1 MEFYTHFTRLGNK
14 ILLRGYNNGER
25 VSKAISYEPYLFIP
39 SNEKSKFVTINNEYV
54 KKMLFDSISDARDFV
69 KRYKNV
75 QNFAIHGLT
84 EFEYVYINDNY
95 PENMSYDPQLI
106 RVVPIDIE
114 VASDEGFPNI
124 GLADKPITAISFLLN
139 NKIEVFGCGDYVTHQ
154 KNITYFKCK
163 DERQLMLK
171 FVERFAKL
179 DCDVITGWN
188 VETFDIPYIIN
199 RIKYLFGNQ
208 AYSIYKHLSPWK
220 KVNERS
226 FESKH
231 GTQETY
237 DIVGISTLDYLP
249 LYRKFSYKEQESYKL
264 DHIAHTELGK
274 RKVDY
279 SDYESLLELY
289 HKNFQLFIEYNVR
302 DITLIPELEQ
312 EKRFLE
318 QAYGLAYDSKVGFN
332 DALTTVRMWDVK
344 IHNFLMDQNI
354 VVPPRPQIYGDHDS
368 IPGGYVKDPVPG
380 MYRWVMSFDFTSLYP
395 RLIEHYNIS
404 PDTYV
409 RMVDYVGP
417 EVAVGGG
424 YDRYSKMLVDNNV
437 TITPNGA
444 LFSREKQGFL
454 AALMNKTF
462 AQRKKYKDQMLDM
475 KQQKEH
481 YDKTT
486 EDKKKTKKKTL
497 KEFTTKINQLD
508 TLQHSKKIQ
517 LNSVYGALANKYF
530 RWFDN
535 KLAEAITSSGQLS
548 TRWAANKVN
557 ICFNKIFKTDNFDY
571 VIACDTDSMY
581 LSMEPFVKELIKMK
595 AVKANDTAKIIKM
608 LDKISNT
615 MIEPFLVKQFDHLA
629 QYANAFQQKLHMK
642 RECIGDTAVWV
653 AKKRYIMNV
662 WNEEGVQYTKP
673 KTKITGIE
681 AVRSSTPAVCRDNIK
696 KALKIILNGDN
707 ADLIKFVDQFRSE
720 FEQMPFED
728 VAFPRGVH
736 SLNQYKSNLGIY
748 RKGTPIHVRGSLV
761 YNDMV
766 KKYNLE
772 NIYQPIY
779 EGDKIKFCY
788 MIKPNPSHENVFA
801 VQSMLPKQFKLDQF
815 IDYQTQFEKAFMDPI
830 KNITNVIGWELEK
843 IAHVEAEYE
852 DEEEIQEF
860 IE

>member
-1 MEFYTHFTRLGNK
+1 MEFYTHFTKIGEK

-25 VSKAISYEPYLFIP
+25 VSKSINYQPYLFIP
-39 SNEKSKFVTINNEYV
+39 SNEKSEFVTINNEYV
-54 KKMLFDSISDARDFV
+54 KKMDFDSIYDARDFV
-69 KRYKNV
+69 KRYKDV

-84 EFEYVYINDNY
+84 EFEYVYINDTYHGNI
-95 PENMSYDPQLI
+95 SYDPQLI

-114 VASDEGFPNI
+114 VASDAGFPDI

-139 NKIEVFGCGDYVTHQ
+139 NKIEVFGCGDYVAHQ

-199 RIKYLFGNQ
+199 RIKYLFGAQ

-220 KVNERS
+220 KVNQRT
-226 FESKH
+226 FENKH

-237 DIVGISTLDYLP
+237 EIVGISTLDYLP

-302 DITLIPELEQ
+302 DITLIPELEE

-318 QAYGLAYDSKVGFN
+318 QAYGLAFDAKVNFN

-344 IHNFLMDQNI
+344 IHNFLMDQKI
-354 VVPPRPQIYGDHDS
+354 VVPPRKNTNELPN

-380 MYRWVMSFDFTSLYP
+380 KYKWVVSFDYTSLYP
-395 RLIEHYNIS
+395 MLIQHYNIS
-404 PDTYV
+404 PDTFAGTVEYI
-409 RMVDYVGP
+409 GP
-417 EVAVGGG
+417 EVAVNGG
-424 YDRYSKMLVDNNV
+424 YRQYSEMLVEKNV
-437 TITPNGA
+437 SITPNGC
-444 LFSREKQGFL
+444 LFSRNKQGFL

-462 AQRKKYKDQMLDM
+462 AQRKQFKDQMLEV
-475 KQQKEH
+475 KREREH
-481 YDKTT
+481 YEKTT
-486 EDKKKTKKKTL
+486 EDGKKLKKQTL
-497 KEFTTKINQLD
+497 KEFKTKINQLD
-508 TLQHSKKIQ
+508 TLQYSKKIQ

-530 RWFDN
+530 RWYSEQQ
-535 KLAEAITSSGQLS
+535 AEAITSSGQLAI
-548 TRWAANKVN
+548 RWAADKTNKW
-557 ICFNKIFKTDNFDY
+557 FNEIFKTENFDY

-581 LSMEPFVKELIKMK
+581 LSMEPFVDQMVNQGMVE
-595 AVKANDTAKIIKM
+595 ADDTAKIVM
-608 LDKISNT
+608 LLDKISST
-615 MIEPFLVKQFDHLA
+615 KIEPFLAKQFDQLA

-662 WNEEGVQYTKP
+662 WNEEGVQYTEP

-681 AVRSSTPAVCRDNIK
+681 AVRSSTPGVCRDNIK
-696 KALKIILNGDN
+696 KALKIILNSDN
-707 ADLIKFVDQFRSE
+707 DDLIKFIEQFRSE

-736 SLNQYKSNLGIY
+736 SLDQYKSNLGIY

-766 KKYNLE
+766 KKYNLQ

-801 VQSMLPKQFKLDQF
+801 VPSMLPKQFKLAEF
-815 IDYQTQFEKAFMDPI
+815 IDYQTQFEKSFLDPI

-843 IAHVEAEYE
+843 IAHIEAEYE
-852 DEEEIQEF
+852 DEDEIQEF